1 MHPFLQQKGRRFN
14 SPFLIVII
22 FARNIHPFSLQ
33 KGSAVACSNSTPGM
47 IGSPRASSRSVAE
60 RLDWNLLRTFEVV
73 AQELSI
79 SRAAARLHLSQP
91 AVSQAIKRLEEQL
104 GVTLI
109 ERRGPRFLL
118 TQAGIETL
126 RVATEVQGQFTRLGS
141 ALEQTREQ
149 IVGKVRLLTVS
160 GIHCPAYD
168 ECLARLHRDYPGI
181 ALDIDVQSS
190 EAIVSALSR
199 KTASVG
205 LAVNR
210 AAPTWLGQQRFTHEH
225 YAFYCSHVHPLFAR
239 ADVVLGDLRDEPVI
253 IFTGD
258 LLGGALSSLA
268 EFREQHQLVGPVVAS
283 SANTQEVLRLVL
295 AGFGIACL
303 PEHICHDELKAG
315 RLRRLPP
322 LEGVG
327 TVDISLLWNRDQH
340 LSKAES
346 VFLQRLQAAA
356 LTEQ

>member
-1 MHPFLQQKGRRFN
+1 M
-14 SPFLIVII
+14 
-22 FARNIHPFSLQ
+22 
-33 KGSAVACSNSTPGM
+33 ACSNSTTGL
-47 IGSPRASSRSVAE
+47 IGAPRPSSRSLAE

-126 RVATEVQGQFTRLGS
+126 RVATEVQGHFSRLDS
-141 ALEQTREQ
+141 ALEQASEQ
-149 IVGKVRLLTVS
+149 VVGKVRLLTVS
-160 GIHCPAYD
+160 GIHCPVYD
-168 ECLARLHRDYPGI
+168 DILARLHADYPGI
-181 ALDIDVQSS
+181 ALEIDVQSS

-199 KTASVG
+199 KTASFG

-210 AAPTWLGQQRFTHEH
+210 ATAPWLGQQRLTREH
-225 YAFYCSHVHPLFAR
+225 YAFYCSHLHPLFTRENLAL
-239 ADVVLGDLRDEPVI
+239 DNLRDEPVI

-268 EFREQHQLVGPVVAS
+268 EFREQHQLIGPVVAS

-303 PEHICHDELKAG
+303 PEHICHDELRAG

-322 LEGVG
+322 QEGVG
-327 TVDISLLWNRDQH
+327 AVDISLLWNSEQH

-346 VFLQRLQAAA
+346 VFLQRLREAA
-356 LTEQ
+356 LAGE